1 MNHPKANMTHPNKT
15 RSPFRQL
22 RYTIKRRT
30 GDQKEGLMSVG
41 PVTENTAE
49 VRSHDGIYYMSIAD
63 WLDNKHTSRHNPNSG
78 TYDPVSQWNEILV
91 KVGDKWYPGPEFQA
105 HRRDAFTTSTK
116 HF

>member
-1 MNHPKANMTHPNKT
+1 
-15 RSPFRQL
+15 
-22 RYTIKRRT
+22 
-30 GDQKEGLMSVG
+30 MSVG